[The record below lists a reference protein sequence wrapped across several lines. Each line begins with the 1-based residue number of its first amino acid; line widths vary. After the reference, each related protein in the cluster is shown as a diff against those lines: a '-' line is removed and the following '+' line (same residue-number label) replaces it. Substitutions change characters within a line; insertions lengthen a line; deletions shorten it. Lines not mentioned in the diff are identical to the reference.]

1 MKRLF
6 FFFAA
11 FIAVASANA
20 QSVGVNTTTP
30 HASAAL
36 DVTSTTQGVLV
47 PRMTSTQRGMIAS
60 PATGLL
66 VYQTDA
72 PAGFYFY
79 NGGWSLLGAQGPA
92 GPAGPTGATGAT
104 GPAGQGVPTG
114 GTANQ
119 VLAKVD
125 GTNYNT
131 QWVTPSGG
139 ADNLGNHTATQ
150 ALNMNS
156 NAISGAT
163 NITATGTAT
172 LGGNAYPTTTGTN
185 GQVLT
190 TNGAGA
196 LSWGSASSGGGAQL
210 LVRASVNSIQSFL
223 TGSSLAP
230 ATASYTPLP
239 AIATCFGNV
248 TTNVGSAWNAGTGIF
263 TAPSEGLYMVTVQ
276 IVGLLGVS
284 STSGYSLTTIL
295 DVDNNLNFTGTGTST
310 VMTGGETDYFGI
322 HNFYS
327 NNIAPPYKNRSQ
339 LTALVPL
346 TANQT
351 FSLRIM
357 NNTFESGAPST
368 NGSSHITIVK
378 MN

>member
-1 MKRLF
+1 MKHLIF
-6 FFFAA
+6 SLS
-11 FIAVASANA
+11 FILLCTLSSQA
-20 QSVGVNTTTP
+20 QVGINTATP
-30 HASAAL
+30 NTSAAL
-36 DVTSTTQGVLV
+36 DVTSTDKGLLI
-47 PRMTSTQRGMIAS
+47 PRVASTGDIAS
-60 PATGLL
+60 PTAGMM
-66 VYQTDA
+66 VYQ
-72 PAGFYFY
+72 
-79 NGGWSLLGAQGPA
+79 
-92 GPAGPTGATGAT
+92 
-104 GPAGQGVPTG
+104 TG
-114 GTANQ
+114 GTAGFYLYSTSWTL
-119 VLAKVD
+119 V
-125 GTNYNT
+125 
-131 QWVTPSGG
+131 SGP
-139 ADNLGNHTATQ
+139 DNLGNHTATTN
-150 ALNMNS
+150 LNMANQDI
-156 NAISGAT
+156 ISVDS
-163 NITATGTAT
+163 IGTAKAKIGPNT
-172 LGGNAYPTTTGTN
+172 YPTTTGTN

-190 TNGAGA
+190 TDGAGA

-230 ATASYTPLP
+230 ATASYSLP

-276 IVGLLGVS
+276 IVGLLGVA

-310 VMTGGETDYFGI
+310 VITGGETDYFGI
-322 HNFYS
+322 HNFYA

-368 NGSSHITIVK
+368 NGTSHITIVK

>member
-1 MKRLF
+1 MKHLIF
-6 FFFAA
+6 SLS
-11 FIAVASANA
+11 FILLCTLSVQAQVGINTASPN
-20 QSVGVNTTTP
+20 
-30 HASAAL
+30 ASAAL
-36 DVTSTTQGVLV
+36 DVTSTDKGLLI
-47 PRMTSTQRGMIAS
+47 PRVASTGDIAS
-60 PATGLL
+60 PTAGMM
-66 VYQTDA
+66 VYQTGGT
-72 PAGFYFY
+72 AGFYFY
-79 NGGWSLLGAQGPA
+79 STSWTLVSGP
-92 GPAGPTGATGAT
+92 
-104 GPAGQGVPTG
+104 
-114 GTANQ
+114 
-119 VLAKVD
+119 
-125 GTNYNT
+125 
-131 QWVTPSGG
+131 
-139 ADNLGNHTATQ
+139 DNLGNHTATTN
-150 ALNMNS
+150 LNMANQDI
-156 NAISGAT
+156 ISVDS
-163 NITATGTAT
+163 IGTAKAKIGPNT
-172 LGGNAYPTTTGTN
+172 YPTTTGTN

-190 TNGAGA
+190 TDGAGA

-276 IVGLLGVS
+276 IVGLLGVA

-310 VMTGGETDYFGI
+310 VITGGETDYFGI
-322 HNFYS
+322 HNFYA

-351 FSLRIM
+351 LSLRIM

-368 NGSSHITIVK
+368 NGTSHITIVK